1 MSKAI
6 IAATL
11 VMLAAGPAISQDAN
25 PAASQA
31 ATIEAPDPEAA
42 KIVADCSARKFETAV
57 EIDKDGK
64 KRLTKMKLCAA
75 KDSDDAAWVKTLED
89 AKAKIAAHSDISAES
104 KASIANQ
111 LDVEIAKYE
120 AAKSASPVPVLVQQ
134 TPPVSITSPPPAPKP
149 APAATA
155 AATPTG
161 TRSAAAKPR
170 LTVRCLDPGESG
182 EGSSC
187 SSLNRATR
195 LQVRA
200 DADLGQGVSLRF
212 LRRGDMRAEIALAQ
226 LKQGEMYRSKLPPEL
241 CAGVASTKV
250 EIQIVGGKQVA
261 ETLGPFNLR
270 C

>member
-6 IAATL
+6 IAAAL
-11 VMLAAGPAISQDAN
+11 VIMAATPAVSQDAS

-31 ATIEAPDPEAA
+31 EAVEAPDPEAA

-57 EIDKDGK
+57 EIEKDGK

-89 AKAKIAAHSDISAES
+89 AKAKIATHPDISAES
-104 KASIANQ
+104 KASIASQ
-111 LDVEIAKYE
+111 LDVEIAKYG
-120 AAKSASPVPVLVQQ
+120 AVSTASV
-134 TPPVSITSPPPAPKP
+134 SPPAAPLVATLPPPAPTVAMAASTAAPAPKP
-149 APAATA
+149 AV
-155 AATPTG
+155 
-161 TRSAAAKPR
+161 AKPR

-182 EGSSC
+182 AGSSC

-226 LKQGEMYRSKLPPEL
+226 LKQGEIYRSKLPPEL